1 MSQRYN
7 LRYNIKESLMQQ
19 VKVTQVGNSLG
30 VVLPKEIV
38 ERLGIAR
45 GQQLTVTETAS
56 GIELSPY
63 DPEFAE
69 QMRLAEEIMDR
80 YRDTLRELAK

>member
-1 MSQRYN
+1 MQR
-7 LRYNIKESLMQQ
+7 
-19 VKVTQVGNSLG
+19 VKVTQIGNSLG

-45 GQQLTVTETAS
+45 GQHLSVSETAN

-63 DPEFAE
+63 DREFEE

>member
-1 MSQRYN
+1 MV
-7 LRYNIKESLMQQ
+7 MQQ
-19 VKVTQVGNSLG
+19 VKVTQIGNSLG
-30 VVLPKEIV
+30 VVLPKDVV

-45 GQQLTVTETAS
+45 GQQLSLSETPN
-56 GIELSPY
+56 GIELSPF
-63 DPEFAE
+63 DPDFEE

>member
-1 MSQRYN
+1 MHH
-7 LRYNIKESLMQQ
+7 
-19 VKVTQVGNSLG
+19 VKVTQIGNSLG

-45 GQQLTVTETAS
+45 GQQLSLSETAN

-63 DPEFAE
+63 DPEFE
-69 QMRLAEEIMDR
+69 DQMRLAEEIMDE

>member
-1 MSQRYN
+1 M
-7 LRYNIKESLMQQ
+7 Q

-30 VVLPKEIV
+30 VILPKEIV

-45 GQQLTVTETAS
+45 GQQLTVSQTAD

-63 DPEFAE
+63 DPEFE
-69 QMRLAEEIMDR
+69 KQMRLAEEIMDQ

>member
-1 MSQRYN
+1 
-7 LRYNIKESLMQQ
+7 MQQ
-19 VKVTQVGNSLG
+19 VKVTQIGNSLG
-30 VVLPKEIV
+30 VVLPKDVV

-45 GQQLTVTETAS
+45 GQQLSLSETPN
-56 GIELSPY
+56 GIELSPF
-63 DPEFAE
+63 DPDFEE

>member
-1 MSQRYN
+1 
-7 LRYNIKESLMQQ
+7 MQQ

-45 GQQLTVTETAS
+45 GQQLTISETS
-56 GIELSPY
+56 NGIELSPF

-69 QMRLAEEIMDR
+69 EMRLAEEIMDR